1 MEVSFKD
8 QENEVIK
15 EMIKRKYF
23 GFQSSLS
30 CSLTLNEKTGVSAGC
45 YKSNCFSWP

>member
-30 CSLTLNEKTGVSAGC
+30 CLKFDAKREDGC
-45 YKSNCFSWP
+45 VCGLLQK